1 MKIKSSKYIFLGP
14 FDKEEEKT
22 YFKSK
27 MGSSSYLFILWV
39 CFAILYM
46 RKTIDKNIIEIINFE
61 KKKWYKV
68 KI

>member
-1 MKIKSSKYIFLGP
+1 MKIKSSKYIFLGS

-22 YFKSK
+22 YFNSK
-27 MGSSSYLFILWV
+27 MGSSSYLCILWV

-61 KKKWYKV
+61 NKKWYKV